1 MKRFLSALAATLI
14 AFTAC
19 DEIEIPAE
27 INIPDAESLEL
38 FETGISFSASKEG
51 GVQTVHLSFET
62 TYKWSVSIKDM
73 TGDWLTVDP
82 MSGDGGPATIT
93 VTAKDNVETTPRS
106 AEITVSCLAISKTV
120 KVTQAGAEP
129 PQTIPAESIKL
140 NMQAAE
146 LKVGET
152 LQLVA
157 TVEPEN
163 STEKVVWASL
173 MEENASVE
181 DGLVTALKEGYASIT
196 ATAGEAMATCRIV
209 IRKADDNSEVQSIEL
224 DQREVHMMPGQTVQ
238 LNATVVPEGAVVSWS
253 SSQTN
258 VATVDQEGKITAVAL
273 GETVIKA
280 TAGDKSA
287 ECLVKV
293 EEEVNI
299 TGISLNEAAVTLKEG
314 ETFQLVATL
323 LPETA
328 SPQPIEWVSAIPA
341 VATVDANGLVTAVR
355 KGGPAKIWA
364 IVKTNTGYEYSAN
377 CEVTVTSDAPAIES
391 ITVTPAKVTINATEE
406 TILTATVN
414 PEGTGAVIQWFSD
427 NTDIATVEK
436 ISDTQAKV
444 KGVGTGTTKVVAYV
458 GDVFDYSEVT
468 VEKKSSGGGVESITL
483 SDTAIQLGFYETKQ
497 LTARISPETAAD
509 ATITWTSS
517 DESIVLVS
525 NGNTSG
531 ADGSIQP
538 AGTVIAK
545 NKEGVATVTATA
557 GGVTATC
564 TVTVSSGDI
573 VPVQSISL
581 NKTELTLQVG
591 ENFQLVATI
600 LPENATTQQVSWS
613 MTARSSQ
620 LSMEAD
626 GLNCKIGALAACEAT
641 ITVRSGYDPGNIYAT
656 CKVTVTGDSSGSDEE
671 EVDLGLP
678 SGLKWRGW
686 NVGASKPEEYGNH
699 YAWGETTTK
708 SSYTLSNY
716 KFKPTTYSEV
726 TLYPKYETQL
736 GGDGKKVLE
745 SEDDAASVN
754 LGNGWRM
761 ATAAEWK
768 ELRESCTWT
777 WTQRNGVNG
786 MKVTGPNG
794 KSIFLPAAGVF
805 SSTLANQGTY
815 GSYWT
820 SSLATSQWGHAV
832 DFISNDKTTAVIG
845 RECGL
850 SVRPVKD

>member
-1 MKRFLSALAATLI
+1 MKRVLSALAATLI

-93 VTAKDNVETTPRS
+93 VTAKDNAETTPRS
-106 AEITVSCLAISKTV
+106 AEITVSCLVISKTV

-129 PQTIPAESIKL
+129 PQTIPAESVKL
-140 NMQAAE
+140 NMQTAE

-196 ATAGEAMATCRIV
+196 ATAGKAMATCRIA
-209 IRKADDNSEVQSIEL
+209 IRKADDTSEV
-224 DQREVHMMPGQTVQ
+224 
-238 LNATVVPEGAVVSWS
+238 
-253 SSQTN
+253 
-258 VATVDQEGKITAVAL
+258 
-273 GETVIKA
+273 
-280 TAGDKSA
+280 
-287 ECLVKV
+287 
-293 EEEVNI
+293 
-299 TGISLNEAAVTLKEG
+299 
-314 ETFQLVATL
+314 
-323 LPETA
+323 
-328 SPQPIEWVSAIPA
+328 
-341 VATVDANGLVTAVR
+341 
-355 KGGPAKIWA
+355 
-364 IVKTNTGYEYSAN
+364 
-377 CEVTVTSDAPAIES
+377 ES
-391 ITVTPAKVTINATEE
+391 ITVTPEAVTINAGEE

-497 LTARISPETAAD
+497 LTARISPESAAD
-509 ATITWTSS
+509 ATVTWTSS
-517 DESIVLVS
+517 NEDVVLVS
-525 NGNTSG
+525 NGNTPA
-531 ADGSIQP
+531 ADGSIKP

-557 GGVTATC
+557 GGVSATC
-564 TVTVSSGDI
+564 TVTVGSGNI

-656 CKVTVTGDSSGSDEE
+656 CKVTVTGDPSGSDEE

-716 KFKPTTYSEV
+716 KFKPTSYSEV

-736 GGDGKKVLE
+736 GGDGKKVLDA
-745 SEDDAASVN
+745 EDDAASVN

-761 ATAAEWK
+761 ATVAEWK

-777 WTQRNGVNG
+777 WTKRNGVNG